1 MRPIRASESFLE
13 FPTALLCPFPGTHAG
28 HMDPAGCPGDVGW
41 VSATQGGHGEPEYVL

>member
-28 HMDPAGCPGDVGW
+28 HMDPAMCPARPAG
-41 VSATQGGHGEPEYVL
+41 VSETQGGQGEPEYVL